1 MQADTGAAQPG
12 GANANAIRFAHTP
25 ATATDDIID
34 YSTKEGKS
42 IWKAATEPL
51 SSELF
56 DCTPDGL
63 RYFLKRLQQRSWE
76 CGWENSI
83 LSIPTDPL
91 DPLGETVEFIANY
104 GTISMEQ
111 LRANA
116 RQYVTTQTRV
126 AQDSTQLYTC
136 LMNSL
141 STVGWSKVTLQ
152 EEEYTINSMKVGILL
167 LKVIIRVSAI
177 DTNATVMSIRSQL
190 GNIDTYI
197 ATVNYDITKTNER
210 VNTLLEALSTRGE
223 TTHDMLSNLF
233 RAYRTVKDKQFL
245 RYIEQKESDYEEG
258 ILELTPTKLM
268 LLAENKFK
276 TLKEKSQWQAPSE
289 EEEKIIALEA
299 EVKALRNKA
308 YKPKND
314 SKGGNKRYN
323 NKDSDNR
330 KSKFK
335 STGDDGKHKWKTI
348 PPKEGE
354 PKTKIVD
361 DTKWHFCEK
370 HKRWTLHS
378 TEQCKGH
385 GIKKGEHGDKAKTK
399 SPNPKL
405 VRAQEATIHFAER
418 DEDSD
423 SE

>member
-1 MQADTGAAQPG
+1 MQEGARAAQQGEQG
-12 GANANAIRFAHTP
+12 GANIRFAHTP

-42 IWKAATEPL
+42 IWKSATEPL
-51 SSELF
+51 SAEKF

-83 LSIPTDPL
+83 LSIPVDPSE
-91 DPLGETVEFIANY
+91 PLGDTVELIANY
-104 GTISMEQ
+104 GTVTMEQ
-111 LRANA
+111 LRENA
-116 RQYVTTQTRV
+116 RTYVTTQTRV

-141 STVGWSKVTLQ
+141 SSVGWSKVTLQ
-152 EEEYTINSMKVGILL
+152 EDEYTIRGMKVGVLL

-190 GNIDTYI
+190 ANIDNYI
-197 ATVNYDITKTNER
+197 ATVNFDITKTNER
-210 VNTLLEALSTRGE
+210 VSALLEALSTRGE

-258 ILELTPTKLM
+258 TLELTPTKLM
-268 LLAENKFK
+268 LMAENKFK

-289 EEEKIIALEA
+289 EEEKIVALEA
-299 EVKALRNKA
+299 EVKALRNQT
-308 YKPKND
+308 KPKRDN
-314 SKGGNKRYN
+314 KGGNKGYN
-323 NKDSDNR
+323 DYNKGKPKSNV
-330 KSKFK
+330 KSKGGDKEFGWK
-335 STGDDGKHKWKTI
+335 SKA
-348 PPKEGE
+348 PKEGE
-354 PKTKIVD
+354 PRTKTVG

-370 HKRWTLHS
+370 HKRWTLHT
-378 TEQCKGH
+378 TEECKGH
-385 GIKKGEHGDKAKTK
+385 ELKKGEHGDKGPSKPT
-399 SPNPKL
+399 NPKL
-405 VRAQEATIHFAER
+405 VRAQEATLRFAER
-418 DEDSD
+418 DEESD
-423 SE
+423 NE

>member
-42 IWKAATEPL
+42 IWRAATEPL

-83 LSIPTDPL
+83 LSIPTNPL

-111 LRANA
+111 LCAKC
-116 RQYVTTQTRV
+116 QYVTTQTRV

-197 ATVNYDITKTNER
+197 ATVNFDITKTNER

-289 EEEKIIALEA
+289 EEEKIVALEA
-299 EVKALRNKA
+299 EVKALRNQT
-308 YKPKND
+308 KPKRDN
-314 SKGGNKRYN
+314 KGGNKGNNDYN
-323 NKDSDNR
+323 KGKP
-330 KSKFK
+330 KSKVK
-335 STGDDGKHKWKTI
+335 SKGGDKEFGWKSKA
-348 PPKEGE
+348 PKEGE
-354 PKTKIVD
+354 PKTKTVG

-370 HKRWTLHS
+370 HKRWTLHT
-378 TEQCKGH
+378 TEECKGH
-385 GIKKGEHGDKAKTK
+385 GLKKGEHSDKGTSKPT
-399 SPNPKL
+399 NPKL
-405 VRAQEATIHFAER
+405 VRAQEATLRYAER
-418 DEDSD
+418 DEESD
-423 SE
+423 NE

>member
-12 GANANAIRFAHTP
+12 GANAIRFAHTP

-289 EEEKIIALEA
+289 EEEKIVALEA
-299 EVKALRNKA
+299 EVKALRNQT
-308 YKPKND
+308 KPRRDNKE
-314 SKGGNKRYN
+314 GGNKGYN
-323 NKDSDNR
+323 NHSKGKA
-330 KSKFK
+330 KSKVKPK
-335 STGDDGKHKWKTI
+335 SGDKEFGWKSKA
-348 PPKEGE
+348 PKEGE
-354 PKTKIVD
+354 PKTKTVG

-370 HKRWTLHS
+370 HKRWTLHT
-378 TEQCKGH
+378 TEECKGH
-385 GIKKGEHGDKAKTK
+385 GLKKGEHGDKGSTK
-399 SPNPKL
+399 PTNPKL
-405 VRAQEATIHFAER
+405 VRAQEATLRFAER
-418 DEDSD
+418 DGDSD

>member
-12 GANANAIRFAHTP
+12 GANAIRFAHTP

-289 EEEKIIALEA
+289 EEEKIVALEA
-299 EVKALRNKA
+299 EVKALRNQT
-308 YKPKND
+308 KPKRDN
-314 SKGGNKRYN
+314 KGGNKGYN
-323 NKDSDNR
+323 DYNKGKPKSNV
-330 KSKFK
+330 KSKGGDKEFGWK
-335 STGDDGKHKWKTI
+335 SKA
-348 PPKEGE
+348 PKEGE
-354 PKTKIVD
+354 PRTKTVG

-370 HKRWTLHS
+370 HKRWTLHT
-378 TEQCKGH
+378 TEECKGH
-385 GIKKGEHGDKAKTK
+385 GLKKGEHGDKGPSKPT
-399 SPNPKL
+399 NPKL
-405 VRAQEATIHFAER
+405 VRAQEATLRFAER
-418 DEDSD
+418 DEESD
-423 SE
+423 NE

>member
-12 GANANAIRFAHTP
+12 GANAIRFAHTP

-190 GNIDTYI
+190 GNINTYI

-258 ILELTPTKLM
+258 TLELTPTKLM
-268 LLAENKFK
+268 LMAENKFK

-289 EEEKIIALEA
+289 EEEKIVALEA
-299 EVKALRNKA
+299 EVKALRNQT
-308 YKPKND
+308 KPKRDNKGGNKGYND
-314 SKGGNKRYN
+314 YNKGKPKSNVKSKGGNKEFGW
-323 NKDSDNR
+323 
-330 KSKFK
+330 KSKA
-335 STGDDGKHKWKTI
+335 
-348 PPKEGE
+348 PKEGE
-354 PKTKIVD
+354 PRTKTVG

-370 HKRWTLHS
+370 HKRWTLHT
-378 TEQCKGH
+378 TEECKGH
-385 GIKKGEHGDKAKTK
+385 GLKKGEHGDKGPSKPT
-399 SPNPKL
+399 NPKL
-405 VRAQEATIHFAER
+405 VRAQEATLRFAER
-418 DEDSD
+418 DEESD
-423 SE
+423 NE